1 MTLRIIAFP
10 VLFFCCFINL
20 ISASVNQNIFILRE
34 YLSGSENYLRKSSI
48 KSLRIGTNTFVFNR
62 LYLTPHEVLNFEVKS
77 LNTSLSQDRVIPI
90 RDHSFKKYNSPL
102 TSKGPNLEVKIP
114 QIKAAVID
122 VNKSNKL
129 DSEEVLPLLIRSEIS
144 PDLSVDLP
152 ALISLEPNSEN
163 FTGTGS
169 AKHE

>member
-1 MTLRIIAFP
+1 MTLRIIAFSF
-10 VLFFCCFINL
+10 LFSCCFINL
-20 ISASVNQNIFILRE
+20 ISASVNQKIFIFRE
-34 YLSGSENYLRKSSI
+34 YLSGSENYLRKSPI

-77 LNTSLSQDRVIPI
+77 LNTALSQDRVIPI

-102 TSKGPNLEVKIP
+102 KIKEINLEDQIPEVK
-114 QIKAAVID
+114 ASVID

-152 ALISLEPNSEN
+152 ALISLEPYSET
-163 FTGTGS
+163 FIGTGS
-169 AKHE
+169 AKKE